1 MEKDRETKQLR
12 HNMKHLSL
20 SARSCSWVI
29 TCSTNSTVL
38 QAIPLQTDTADKKQV
53 LYNLFAA
60 YIHTVPLEELI
71 KALNEPD

>member
-1 MEKDRETKQLR
+1 
-12 HNMKHLSL
+12 
-20 SARSCSWVI
+20 V
-29 TCSTNSTVL
+29 
-38 QAIPLQTDTADKKQV
+38 QAIPLQTDTADKKQA